1 MIKTGIN
8 VIMNPAQA
16 NQKHQPNRSCSFS
29 ERLKTCPSTTEVRL
43 DPYAITWIY
52 KVFKY
57 DWYKLECD
65 FKVYII
71 QIQVLNPTILELSVA

>member
-1 MIKTGIN
+1 MIKIGIN

-43 DPYAITWIY
+43 DPYAIT
-52 KVFKY
+52 
-57 DWYKLECD
+57 
-65 FKVYII
+65 
-71 QIQVLNPTILELSVA
+71 